1 MPVTRFRSRKARHE
15 EDSLARLRTA
25 VAATDGPPEVVG
37 RVLAIIDR
45 ELSARTGWEFL
56 MVDPAQFYGVV
67 RRLTTDKDVDRP
79 QVAVRVW
86 SALFMFLP
94 PDGNEVRASR
104 AEIAEIAECRPDD
117 VTRVMRKLEQLR
129 AISRRKEGRHTVYE
143 VSPWIGTHLIAGIR
157 DRAQAEAPRPQ
168 LVETEP
174 G

>member
-1 MPVTRFRSRKARHE
+1 
-15 EDSLARLRTA
+15 
-25 VAATDGPPEVVG
+25 
-37 RVLAIIDR
+37 
-45 ELSARTGWEFL
+45 

-143 VSPWIGTHLIAGIR
+143 VIPGSALTSLLAFVT
-157 DRAQAEAPRPQ
+157 APRPRRRARSSLRPRRANCSSFLDPQ
-168 LVETEP
+168 VPHQPVERLRVGVVLLPAGEVADAV
-174 G
+174 GRSFL